1 MSYLTLGLLS
11 LSLLS
16 APLLSLG
23 ASSQAKVIQ
32 SSRESQGSEPAYCD
46 PGRFDEKEMD
56 LGSYES
62 QVASGLLRAHAF
74 KLGKVTLLGLGVGDS
89 KTSAIIELA
98 KKYSDH
104 MTQDKRYCTWYLNH
118 PKGTSPQEDE
128 SRIKASQSF
137 NFFDLKKNPMSMTE
151 KEAVA
156 EFMNVLEKTF
166 DSNSTSFLSCA
177 TEQHYIA
184 LGCNGMRHRGPTVFG
199 MLLAF
204 SGCSPKNAL
213 EISNQIWGLNGVK
226 RKVRLAVIE
235 KAYELGASHRS
246 SREKLA
252 QLFSD

>member
-1 MSYLTLGLLS
+1 
-11 LSLLS
+11 
-16 APLLSLG
+16 
-23 ASSQAKVIQ
+23 
-32 SSRESQGSEPAYCD
+32 
-46 PGRFDEKEMD
+46 
-56 LGSYES
+56 
-62 QVASGLLRAHAF
+62 
-74 KLGKVTLLGLGVGDS
+74 
-89 KTSAIIELA
+89 
-98 KKYSDH
+98 
-104 MTQDKRYCTWYLNH
+104 
-118 PKGTSPQEDE
+118 
-128 SRIKASQSF
+128 
-137 NFFDLKKNPMSMTE
+137 MTE

-156 EFMNVLEKTF
+156 EFMNILEKTF
-166 DSNSTSFLSCA
+166 DSSSTSFLSCA
-177 TEQHYIA
+177 SEQHYIA